1 MKRGNIAIGIGALCL
16 LGACVTINVYFP
28 AAAAEKA
35 ADRIIEEVWGPD
47 AQKPPPPATQ
57 GALPGASRVLA
68 RLLSVVVPSAHE
80 QQANLEI
87 ATPAINRIKNSMKAR
102 HEQLVPFYANGAVGL
117 TGRGLVAV
125 RDAKVLTL
133 AERPKANKLVAA
145 ENQDRNALYRAIASA
160 NGHPEWEA
168 DIRSTFAR
176 RWIDKARSGWWYQSG
191 GAWKQR

>member
-1 MKRGNIAIGIGALCL
+1 MR
-16 LGACVTINVYFP
+16 
-28 AAAAEKA
+28 
-35 ADRIIEEVWGPD
+35 
-47 AQKPPPPATQ
+47 
-57 GALPGASRVLA
+57 
-68 RLLSVVVPSAHE
+68 PS
-80 QQANLEI
+80 LEI